1 MKKTVIALLAAALAL
16 SACGKSKEELEL
28 EREKL
33 AVQKALLEQKKQEQE
48 TQAAPKQPEPEK
60 VEKPAPQAVVEPT
73 APAAQ
78 PVQIVQAV
86 QAEPQVENKRISK
99 GVLTNNAK
107 QSAGGSL
114 LRSLQEYY
122 HGNESIL
129 CGEYMI
135 EDKFKRFVFV
145 QTYNEQQGTWNKNFL
160 PDPDYSHEYTQNI
173 WKEYCR

>member
-1 MKKTVIALLAAALAL
+1 MKTVIIALVTAALAL

-33 AVQKALLEQKKQEQE
+33 AVQKALLEQRKQEQE
-48 TQAAPKQPEPEK
+48 KQAAPKQPEK
-60 VEKPAPQAVVEPT
+60 IEKPAPQPVVEPT

-86 QAEPQVENKRISK
+86 QAAPQAETKRVSK

-122 HGNESIL
+122 RGNESIL

-173 WKEYCR
+173 WQEYCR